1 MTTTTYQ
8 VTGMTCS
15 HCEAAVSGEVTQL
28 GGVESAQVSATDGIL
43 VITSR
48 TELNDQEVL
57 AAIDEAGYEAVRLS

>member
-15 HCEAAVSGEVTQL
+15 HCEAAVTSEVTQI
-28 GGVESAQVSATDGIL
+28 GGVESVQVSAVDGRL

-48 TELNDQEVL
+48 AELDDATVL
-57 AAIDEAGYEAVRLS
+57 AAIDEAGYEGVRV